1 MAAQRPDNLK
11 TLRIALELLRR
22 IPRHRKITA
31 SELCAELKHAGMDRD
46 LRTIQR
52 QLDMLSE
59 HFDIERDDSSKPYGY
74 RWREQAVALA
84 VPQLSAS
91 ESLLLSLAEDHLRQ
105 LLPPRLM
112 QSMNSFFIQARRN
125 LGPGSSATLEQQ
137 WRDKVRV
144 VATTQPLFPP
154 KVKPG
159 VFDAVSDAL
168 YANRWLL
175 LDYRSAAGKRTQ
187 AQVMPLGLAQQ
198 GPCLYL
204 ACRFQGYDNERS
216 LALHRISSAEALP
229 QTFERPEGF
238 DLQKYDEDGRF
249 SFGEGKRVLLSFDI
263 ELKAGK
269 HLMETPLS
277 MDQQVVTL
285 EDGRLRITATV
296 VESALLR
303 RWLLGFGQSI
313 SNVKK
318 TPSGKIN

>member
-74 RWREQAVALA
+74 RWREQAAALA

-125 LGPGSSATLEQQ
+125 LGLGSSATLEQQ

-144 VATTQPLFPP
+144 VATTQPLLPP
-154 KVKPG
+154 KIKPG

-187 AQVMPLGLAQQ
+187 ALVMPLGLAQQ

-216 LALHRISSAEALP
+216 LVWCLKSKHQI
-229 QTFERPEGF
+229 
-238 DLQKYDEDGRF
+238 
-249 SFGEGKRVLLSFDI
+249 I
-263 ELKAGK
+263 ELAA
-269 HLMETPLS
+269 
-277 MDQQVVTL
+277 
-285 EDGRLRITATV
+285 RATDARMV
-296 VESALLR
+296 SALLR
-303 RWLLGFGQSI
+303 HTKGLGSWL
-313 SNVKK
+313 
-318 TPSGKIN
+318 